1 MDLSRL
7 LNFVQIIYLYH
18 QAIFMKSLYTICYVS
33 KTAPELKEQD
43 IEELFN
49 YTSKANNKNG
59 VSGILLHSLGNFF
72 QVLEGDE
79 KHLLP
84 LFEKIKEDP
93 RHAEM
98 YEVYN
103 KRTTQPVF
111 DNYKST
117 FDIVKNSD
125 DLKTLITYLNLDKS
139 NSTNHKLK
147 RLLKPFDMLGEF

>member
-1 MDLSRL
+1 
-7 LNFVQIIYLYH
+7 
-18 QAIFMKSLYTICYVS
+18 MKFLYTICYVS
-33 KTAPELKEQD
+33 KAAPELKEQD

-49 YTSKANNKNG
+49 YTSKANTKKG

-72 QVLEGDE
+72 QVLEGSE
-79 KHLLP
+79 KHLLQ

-93 RHAEM
+93 RHGEM

-103 KRTTQPVF
+103 KRTNHPVF
-111 DNYKST
+111 ENYKST

-125 DLKTLITYLNLDKS
+125 DLKTLIAYLSVDKS

-147 RLLKPFDMLGEF
+147 RLLEPFDMLGEF

>member
-1 MDLSRL
+1 
-7 LNFVQIIYLYH
+7 
-18 QAIFMKSLYTICYVS
+18 MKSLYTICYIS
-33 KTAPELKEQD
+33 KAAPELNEQG

-49 YTSKANNKNG
+49 YTSQANNKNG

-72 QVLEGDE
+72 QVLEGNE
-79 KHLLP
+79 KHLLQ

-103 KRTTQPVF
+103 KRTHHPVF
-111 DNYKST
+111 ENYKST

-125 DLKTLITYLNLDKS
+125 DLKTLITYLNVDKS

>member
-1 MDLSRL
+1 MNLRPLS
-7 LNFVQIIYLYH
+7 NFTQIIYLYD
-18 QAIFMKSLYTICYVS
+18 QPIYMKSLYTICYVS
-33 KTAPELKEQD
+33 KAAPELQEQD

-49 YTSKANNKNG
+49 YTSQANNKNG

-72 QVLEGDE
+72 QVLEGNE
-79 KHLLP
+79 KHLLQ

-103 KRTTQPVF
+103 KRTHHPVF

-125 DLKTLITYLNLDKS
+125 DLKTLIAYLNADKS